1 MSHHYSGPDFSF
13 PNGDPRLDLCEL
25 FAFPKPGDASK
36 SIVIMDVH
44 PSAGVNPPGATI
56 TEAFAPGALYEIKI
70 DTNGDTQ
77 ADVAYRIQF
86 SAQANGGATATL
98 RRVEGAEASETSNAG
113 KVVIE
118 GAPVSYGRDA
128 QVAEAG
134 DYRFFAGWRS
144 DPFFFDAGGA
154 LNNFQFTGD
163 DFFADKDVCSIALEL
178 PNSELGFSGSGRLGL
193 WHRTLIPADGAGGG
207 GGWRQVDRGARA
219 QLSTILCPNELKADY
234 ISSEPADDARFID
247 SFAHVLEHVGGYS
260 SEDAKQVAGSLLP
273 DVLPYDP
280 TRPAAYP
287 ENGRT
292 LTDDA
297 SDTFFSVFTNG
308 KITGDQV
315 GPHTDLLG
323 EFPYLGS
330 PHGTY
335 NA

>member
-44 PSAGVNPPGATI
+44 PSAGVNPPGSTT
-56 TEAFAPGALYEIKI
+56 TEAFAPEAIYEIKI
-70 DTNGDTQ
+70 DTNGDTRS
-77 ADVAYRIQF
+77 DIAYRVRF
-86 SAQANGGATATL
+86 SPPANGTQTATV
-98 RRVEGAEASETSNAG
+98 RRVVGAEADGTGEGGTAI
-113 KVVIE
+113 IE

-128 QVAEAG
+128 QVTEAG
-134 DYRFFAGWRS
+134 NYRFFAGWRS

-163 DFFADKDVCSIALEL
+163 DFFADKDVCSIAFEL

-193 WHRTLIPADGAGGG
+193 WHRTLAPADGAG

-219 QLSTILCPNELKADY
+219 QTSTILCPNELKGDY
-234 ISSEPADDARFID
+234 VSGDPVNDERFVE
-247 SFAHVLEHVGGYS
+247 SFAHVLEHVGGRS
-260 SEDAKQVAGSLLP
+260 PEDARRTAESLLP
-273 DVLPYDP
+273 DILHYDP

-287 ENGRT
+287 DNGRT
-292 LTDDA
+292 PTDDA
-297 SDTFFSVFTNG
+297 ADIFFTIFTNG
-308 KITGDQV
+308 KITEDKV
-315 GPHTDLLG
+315 GAHADLLQ

-330 PHGTY
+330 PHGNYTTP
-335 NA
+335 